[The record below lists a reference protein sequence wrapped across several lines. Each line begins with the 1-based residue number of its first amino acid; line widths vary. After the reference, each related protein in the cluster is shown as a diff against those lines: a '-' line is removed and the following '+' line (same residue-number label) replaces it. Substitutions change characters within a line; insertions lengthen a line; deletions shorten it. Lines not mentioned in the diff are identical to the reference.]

1 MSAQGFVQVHVYTSR
16 ANTPLTDAVISISRK
31 RPDGGKELLSTQLT
45 NTSGNTK
52 TIAVTAPDFADSQSP
67 GNGTPFAV
75 VDIAADLPLFERV
88 VIEDVQIFPDTL
100 TIQDI
105 QLQPRDALPSTW
117 GNTIDFRVQPQNL

>member
-67 GNGTPFAV
+67 GNGTPFSV